1 MVQRGGGQLIMR
13 SPSGAWPQSNPNG
26 GLEIA
31 NLDWHEPPKKM
42 PRSERDPRFRAIR
55 GISVAASL
63 RRADPH
69 QPPVRDQVFGRHAG
83 V

>member
-31 NLDWHEPPKKM
+31 NLDWHEPQ
-42 PRSERDPRFRAIR
+42 RRCREASATHVFGRFR

-63 RRADPH
+63 IDYYTGVDP
-69 QPPVRDQVFGRHAG
+69 
-83 V
+83 